1 MGHEAGTVPSGSPEP
16 GRQDRSNLLG
26 GTGEGQRRSCGGGP
40 QVPPGDD
47 LSDFGT
53 DSAAR
58 FGRTLDRHTKRLSR
72 RLPRGAQHWGLARK
86 LLNIYLRDCLYCTY
100 LNTEFHLA
108 PAEALFEVPLD
119 SITARGLKQA
129 TGRGALPVWPG
140 VRHLRPDVNAELQ
153 RFAADLARGDH
164 IARVHLD
171 AVYWSMGLD
180 E

>member
-1 MGHEAGTVPSGSPEP
+1 MKRALFLRAVQSRAARIAATSSAARGRGNTGVVEAA
-16 GRQDRSNLLG
+16 
-26 GTGEGQRRSCGGGP
+26 RRYLRGM
-40 QVPPGDD
+40 D

-140 VRHLRPDVNAELQ
+140 VRHLRPDVNAEFQ

-171 AVYWSMGLD
+171 AVYWSMGRD